1 VEDGCRGRD
10 GERSDVFYSQTD
22 VIHVLHGYHRPDKNS
37 RRTQYGCK
45 RLCMPPVPTD
55 IFIDAIKSA
64 VLANANWVPPHGQ
77 GSLYLRP
84 LIIGTGPIRRPP
96 RPHPSP
102 LCPVPCALRTLRYT
116 FSNLKHMSPPFPSPR
131 PLTLSANP
139 FTLNPKDVFP
149 DPQF

>member
-1 VEDGCRGRD
+1 MWD
-10 GERSDVFYSQTD
+10 EREEWKMGKEEGTGKTVIGSFSSQTD
-22 VIHVLHGYHRPDKNS
+22 GIHVLNGYNRPDKNS

-55 IFIDAIKSA
+55 IFIDAVKSA

-96 RPHPSP
+96 CPPYSDSTCMP
-102 LCPVPCALRTLRYT
+102 CPKLCSTPILEPQSACR
-116 FSNLKHMSPPFPSPR
+116 PR
-131 PLTLSANP
+131 PATL
-139 FTLNPKDVFP
+139 L
-149 DPQF
+149 